1 MANGPSL
8 NQAEMQPIIW
18 NDNQCN
24 YWWQNILNTQHI
36 KMSIN
41 GVSTLIR
48 LLCTA
53 IYKRFGCCCV

>member
-8 NQAEMQPIIW
+8 DQAEMQPIIW

-36 KMSIN
+36 
-41 GVSTLIR
+41 
-48 LLCTA
+48 
-53 IYKRFGCCCV
+53 